1 MIRCLLLNPEFR
13 SDSFWNYR
21 ETCHLRGAP
30 AAPLGLITVAAMLP
44 QDWDIRLFD
53 RNVQDWDP
61 AVLDWADFV
70 LIGGMMPQQ
79 RDTLELIHE
88 AKTRGKTVVV
98 GGPDATNS
106 PHLYSEADHLVLG
119 EAEVTLPL
127 FLADLAAGAAKEI
140 YREAHLKADVTTSP
154 CPRFDL
160 IKFDRYLHVG
170 VQWCRGCP
178 FNCEFCDI
186 IELFGRVP
194 RAKTTEQMLRELQ
207 TLHDLG
213 YRGHVDLVDDN
224 FIGNKK
230 LVKEFLPH
238 LKTWSQKHRWPFE
251 FTTEASLNLADDEV
265 LLQLMQDVGFG
276 FDTEQN
282 STAPGIINCIRETS
296 IPLNMVGLLCA
307 LPTTQLSRR
316 LEREGRL
323 HEGYEIVPEGVGDQC
338 TAGINFDPLR
348 PKADILRDF

>member
-1 MIRCLLLNPEFR
+1 MMRCLLLNPEFR

-21 ETCHLRGAP
+21 ETCHLRGARYP

-61 AVLDWADFV
+61 SVLDWADFV

-79 RDTLELIHE
+79 RDTVELIHE

-119 EAEVTLPL
+119 EAEVTLPC
-127 FLADLAAGAAKEI
+127 FLADLAAGTAKKI
-140 YREAHLKADVTTSP
+140 YREAQLKADVTTSP

-160 IKFDRYLHVG
+160 IQFDRYLHVG

-186 IELFGRVP
+186 IELYGRVP
-194 RAKTTEQMLRELQ
+194 RTKTTEQILAELDA
-207 TLHDLG
+207 LLALG
-213 YRGHVDLVDDN
+213 YRGHVDFVDDN
-224 FIGNKK
+224 LIGNKK
-230 LVKEFLPH
+230 SLKRFLPA
-238 LKTWSQKHRWPFE
+238 LHRWQSERGYPFK
-251 FTTEASLNLADDEV
+251 FSTEASINLSDDRE
-265 LLQLMQDVGFG
+265 LLRMLREANFFMIFVGIESPNTDTLILMQKK
-276 FDTEQN
+276 QN
-282 STAPGIINCIRETS
+282 TRRSLAES
-296 IPLNMVGLLCA
+296 IH
-307 LPTTQLSRR
+307 R
-316 LEREGRL
+316 
-323 HEGYEIVPEGVGDQC
+323 I
-338 TAGINFDPLR
+338 
-348 PKADILRDF
+348 